1 MRGLVAAI
9 LALAPG
15 ACYALEVQLSTE
27 VHAPSRPT
35 VNGTTNLPD
44 GTKLTV
50 TISRKESAY
59 RAEVSTEVASG
70 RFSIGPLSQRGNE
83 LNPGVYKLEV
93 AVIAAAHQPIS
104 VQQVIGRQGEKLHG
118 TLVSREA
125 GALTVRYAT
134 TLQVGVAANPELDR
148 IALEHAKIS
157 STKWWKTQC
166 TDLCENTAH
175 FEQGRGRGF
184 SLPDCL
190 KTCIA
195 NPPTVTR

>member
-9 LALAPG
+9 LALVTG
-15 ACYALEVQLSTE
+15 VCYALEVHLSTE
-27 VHAPSRPT
+27 VQAPSRPT

-44 GTKLTV
+44 GTKLIVTV
-50 TISRKESAY
+50 SRKESAY
-59 RAEVSTEVASG
+59 RAEASTEVSSG

-83 LNPGVYKLEV
+83 LNPGLYNLRV
-93 AVIAAAHQPIS
+93 AMVAAAHQPVA

-118 TLVSREA
+118 PLVSREA
-125 GALTVRYAT
+125 RALTVRYAT
-134 TLQVGVAANPELDR
+134 TLQVGVAANAELDR

-166 TDLCENTAH
+166 TDLCDTAGH
-175 FEQGRGRGF
+175 FEQERGRGF

-190 KTCIA
+190 KTCIV
-195 NPPTVTR
+195 NPPLVTR